1 MTCACDREITP
12 WPRPFPSGPRSAV
25 RVLRTPGAEA
35 FRMGNRRV
43 TQTSWDG
50 CLGEGR
56 RRYLTRRSLCTE
68 PAV

>member
-1 MTCACDREITP
+1 MTCAGDREITP

-35 FRMGNRRV
+35 LRMWNRLV
-43 TQTSWDG
+43 AQASWDG

-56 RRYLTRRSLCTE
+56 RRYLTHRSLRTA